1 MPKFAAL
8 AVALENGLA
17 MNLRTSPR
25 LAKKQAA
32 KQAAVIKP
40 VNIAT
45 SERLKI
51 KETRKTVAETPRK
64 TKLTFLFATFN
75 KTKNNAP

>member
-25 LAKKQAA
+25 FAKKQAA

-40 VNIAT
+40 VNMAT

-51 KETRKTVAETPRK
+51 NEARKTVQETPRK
-64 TKLTFLFATFN
+64 TKLTLRFATLS
-75 KTKNNAP
+75 KTKNKAP